1 MTQEMINTCAPTSSR
16 REVDTFFNGSL
27 NADERRFTT
36 EVVADVAKD
45 KVKYGEAV
53 DTIDFDEVHDQVVDG
68 LKVNF
73 GKWSEGGQRAHYDES
88 RSPRYAGLCDFVRKQ
103 ISSQILFAE
112 KPTRPEPKELKK
124 VTPVKTRNQA
134 KEIAKQPAEEPKK
147 RDAQK
152 PANEEKVSGRGRPK
166 KGKEE

>member
-73 GKWSEGGQRAHYDES
+73 GKWSEGGTKAHYDETK
-88 RSPRYAGLCDFVRKQ
+88 SPRYAGLCDFVRKQ

-112 KPTRPEPKELKK
+112 KASRPEPREAKK
-124 VTPVKTRNQA
+124 VNSATTPVKTRHQA
-134 KEIAKQPAEEPKK
+134 KENAK
-147 RDAQK
+147 
-152 PANEEKVSGRGRPK
+152 
-166 KGKEE
+166 